1 MLDLNYSQLL
11 ICSYFSLCLNCSLSK
26 WAVVFS
32 LSIAK
37 EIHSPKWKTIAFWTI
52 LNVYPRNWQTINFNQ
67 VKKRQ
72 LKQVKPKKEK
82 NSSNLKTQRRL
93 YLIHQIGTHRKIQ
106 CIYHE
111 IETQL
116 KICWNKATRKY
127 RMWMNVKTKLED
139 QNPIKPI
146 EIRGLNETIFVK
158 TKAHLI
164 LLANQNQQRNNFKW
178 FSIEIQH
185 LNSVLSVD

>member
-1 MLDLNYSQLL
+1 M
-11 ICSYFSLCLNCSLSK
+11 
-26 WAVVFS
+26 
-32 LSIAK
+32 
-37 EIHSPKWKTIAFWTI
+37 
-52 LNVYPRNWQTINFNQ
+52 
-67 VKKRQ
+67 
-72 LKQVKPKKEK
+72 
-82 NSSNLKTQRRL
+82 

-127 RMWMNVKTKLED
+127 RMWMNVKTKLEEP
-139 QNPIKPI
+139 NPIKRI

-185 LNSVLSVD
+185 LNSVLSVDWNHIVASIFVVCSPSFPFHRFKKVNFFFVSNRSVSSNSQFISLCVLN

>member
-1 MLDLNYSQLL
+1 
-11 ICSYFSLCLNCSLSK
+11 
-26 WAVVFS
+26 
-32 LSIAK
+32 
-37 EIHSPKWKTIAFWTI
+37 
-52 LNVYPRNWQTINFNQ
+52 
-67 VKKRQ
+67 
-72 LKQVKPKKEK
+72 
-82 NSSNLKTQRRL
+82 
-93 YLIHQIGTHRKIQ
+93 
-106 CIYHE
+106 
-111 IETQL
+111 
-116 KICWNKATRKY
+116 
-127 RMWMNVKTKLED
+127 MWMNVKTKLED